1 MSPLHFSHLTYVA
14 DLLSSLRPQYCC
26 RHPCEISVSVLT
38 HNCIQTCDFDCWD
51 ICGVLQLQNCCFR
64 MFILGVVSRVCV
76 VGQLQMH
83 LMEFCVT
90 ILYADY
96 YSESQKQKGSYY
108 GPCHSWHRLSIEF
121 IAVQVLYFCVP
132 RISMTSENGRGTLT
146 IRDVKEADQGAY
158 TCEAINAK
166 GLVFGIPDGVLT
178 LSSNPNP
185 GTNTSL

>member
-1 MSPLHFSHLTYVA
+1 MSPLHFSHLAYVA

-90 ILYADY
+90 IFLQTITVRVRNRRVPIMVHAIVDID
-96 YSESQKQKGSYY
+96 SPPSLLLFKCCISAFPGS
-108 GPCHSWHRLSIEF
+108 PWPARTAAAPWPF
-121 IAVQVLYFCVP
+121 VMWRR
-132 RISMTSENGRGTLT
+132 RIRGRTPVRPSMLKAWCLVSLT
-146 IRDVKEADQGAY
+146 E
-158 TCEAINAK
+158 C
-166 GLVFGIPDGVLT
+166 
-178 LSSNPNP
+178 
-185 GTNTSL
+185 